1 MTIEQNIVQILTQ
14 CRDEIRANMASK
26 GINASGRT
34 SAAFKVEKVDGGIA
48 LYLDRSGR
56 VAPLHTLEIG
66 RPAGN
71 VPGGFSL
78 RVAKTGAYAGKPD
91 VSNTFKAI
99 LIKWAAEKGYADF
112 GWAAATGLGRKIA
125 YDGTQRHKQPVD
137 VYSTPVE
144 KARKTIAESLNYFI
158 ASLIKNTQTHF

>member
-1 MTIEQNIVQILTQ
+1 MTIEENIVQILTQ
-14 CRDEIRANMASK
+14 CKAEIQANMANK

-34 SAAFKVEKVDGGIA
+34 SAAFKVEQTADSIA
-48 LYLDRSGR
+48 LVLDRSGR
-56 VAPLHTLEIG
+56 VAPLQTLEIG

-71 VPGGFSL
+71 VPGGFSQRL
-78 RVAKTGAYAGKPD
+78 AKTGAYAGKPD

-125 YDGTQRHKQPVD
+125 YDGTKRHHQPED
-137 VYSTPVE
+137 VYSTPTK
-144 KARKTIAESLNYFI
+144 KAVKELMTNIRIAIS
-158 ASLIKNTQTHF
+158 SSIKAATTNF

>member
-1 MTIEQNIVQILTQ
+1 MTIEENIVQILTQ
-14 CRDEIRANMASK
+14 CRDEIRANMSNK

-34 SAAFKVEKVDGGIA
+34 AAAFKVGKSDGGIM

-56 VAPLHTLEIG
+56 TAPLHTLEIG

-78 RVAKTGAYAGKPD
+78 RRAKTGPYAGRPD

-99 LIKWAAEKGYADF
+99 LIRWAAEKGYADF
-112 GWAAATGLGRKIA
+112 GWASATGLGRKIA
-125 YDGTQRHKQPVD
+125 YDGTARHHKHED
-137 VYSTPVE
+137 VYSTPVN
-144 KARKTIAESLNYFI
+144 KAVRELTRNIQIAIS
-158 ASLIKNTQTHF
+158 ASIKAATTNF

>member
-1 MTIEQNIVQILTQ
+1 MTIEQNILQILTQ
-14 CRDEIRANMASK
+14 CKAEIQANMASK

-34 SAAFKVEKVDGGIA
+34 SAAFKVEQTADGIA
-48 LYLDRSGR
+48 LVLDRSGR
-56 VAPLHTLEIG
+56 VAPLETLEIG

-71 VPGGFSL
+71 VPGGFTQRL
-78 RVAKTGAYAGKPD
+78 AKTGAYAGKPD

-125 YDGTQRHKQPVD
+125 YDGTNRNKQHED
-137 VYSTPVE
+137 VYSTPVQ
-144 KARKTIAESLNYFI
+144 KARQLLASDIRTIILTRIQQANANF
-158 ASLIKNTQTHF
+158 